1 MGSVNV
7 SGRRKAVKRKRNRI
21 LPGHSRRAYERTRQH
36 LQEQTEDAGETAY
49 ESTDE
54 FWKRMEHVI
63 EEGVRIGSQMP
74 RDKGSVPDFSFGFP
88 YGDTVNMA
96 SFKSKANKH
105 TITRARANDYIRR
118 TAAKQY
124 TAQNAAGKKQRFKHT
139 RQTLRK
145 TAHRASNS
153 IHSILTAAKNLIV
166 SLSAGGWI
174 VVILVLIVCIVG
186 LVVSSPFGVFFSG
199 EDTGTGQTMQDAV
212 RVIDQEY
219 SDRLSQLRLSTPH
232 DSVEMSGSR
241 AVWPDVLTVY
251 AVRAT
256 MDPDA
261 PMEAA
266 SMTDEKLQLLTDIF
280 WQMNEIS
287 HYTQTVTRTEIIE
300 SADEEGNILEKEVQ
314 VTRTILYITV
324 AHKTA
329 AEMAQELGFDEAQ
342 LLQMDEL
349 LSDDY
354 RSLWS
359 AVLYGI
365 HSSDEQI
372 VSVALSQV
380 GNVGGAPYWSWYG
393 FESRVEWCACFVSWC
408 GNECGYIDTG
418 IIPKFASCRNGM
430 LWFQSRGQWLPGT
443 AEPTPGMIVF
453 FDWDDEDG
461 QDGLPDHVGIV
472 HTVKNGIIYTIEG
485 NSGNACKLQ
494 EYPVGYCELLGFGCP
509 AY

>member
-1 MGSVNV
+1 MASVNI
-7 SGRRKAVKRKRNRI
+7 SGRRKTAKGKRNRI
-21 LPGHSRRAYERTRQH
+21 LPGHARRAYEQTKKH
-36 LQEQTEDAGETAY
+36 LQEQTEDADETAY
-49 ESTDE
+49 NSAD
-54 FWKRMEHVI
+54 KVMEQIRDGIKGDLAPIFRHHRTQYPSHADPWF
-63 EEGVRIGSQMP
+63 GTVRGAVNVAGSNG
-74 RDKGSVPDFSFGFP
+74 KNHK
-88 YGDTVNMA
+88 TAA
-96 SFKSKANKH
+96 SFSGANNA
-105 TITRARANDYIRR
+105 ARG

-124 TAQNAAGKKQRFKHT
+124 TAKNAAGKKQRFQLT

-145 TAHRASNS
+145 AAQGASNS
-153 IHSILTAAKNLIV
+153 VRAILSAARNLNI

-174 VVILVLIVCIVG
+174 AAILVLIVCIVG
-186 LVVSSPFGVFFSG
+186 LIVSSPFGIFFSG

-219 SDRLSQLRLSTPH
+219 SDRLSQLRSSIPH

-251 AVRAT
+251 AVKTT

-266 SMTDEKLQLLTDIF
+266 SMTDEKLQLLKEIF

-287 HYTQTVTRTEIIE
+287 HYTQTVTHTEIIE
-300 SADEEGNILEKEVQ
+300 SADEEGNILEEEVQ

-354 RSLWS
+354 RSLWT

-365 HSSDEQI
+365 HSTDEQI

-393 FESRVEWCACFVSWC
+393 FESHVEWCACFVSWC
-408 GNECGYIDTG
+408 ANECGYIETG

-453 FDWDDEDG
+453 FDWDDENGLDS
-461 QDGLPDHVGIV
+461 LPDHVGIV
-472 HTVKNGIIYTIEG
+472 QKVEAGIIHTIEG
-485 NSGNACKLQ
+485 NSSDACKMKI
-494 EYPVGYCELLGFGCP
+494 YPVGYYELLGFGGP

>member
-7 SGRRKAVKRKRNRI
+7 SGRRKAAKRKRNRI
-21 LPGHSRRAYERTRQH
+21 LPGHARRAYERNRQH
-36 LQEQTEDAGETAY
+36 LQEQTEDADESAY
-49 ESTDE
+49 CSAD
-54 FWKRMEHVI
+54 KVMEQIRHGI
-63 EEGVRIGSQMP
+63 TGDLAPLFRSHHTHKAEQANTNHGGS
-74 RDKGSVPDFSFGFP
+74 RGAVNVAGFHT
-88 YGDTVNMA
+88 GDQKTTPHHA
-96 SFKSKANKH
+96 GANN
-105 TITRARANDYIRR
+105 AVRR
-118 TAAKQY
+118 TAAKQF
-124 TAQNAAGKKQRFKHT
+124 TAKNAAGKKQRFKRT
-139 RQTLRK
+139 KQTLR
-145 TAHRASNS
+145 RAAQGVSNS
-153 IHSILTAAKNLIV
+153 VRSILSAAKKLIL
-166 SLSAGGWI
+166 SLSAGGW
-174 VVILVLIVCIVG
+174 VVAILVLIVCIVG
-186 LVVSSPFGVFFSG
+186 LIVSSPFGVFFSG

-219 SDRLSQLRLSTPH
+219 SDRLSQLRSSIPH
-232 DSVEMSGSR
+232 DLVEMSGSR

-251 AVRAT
+251 AVRIT

-266 SMTDEKLQLLTDIF
+266 SMTGEKFQLLKDIF

-287 HYTQTVTRTEIIE
+287 HYTQTVIRREILE
-300 SADEEGNILEKEVQ
+300 SADKEGNILEEEVE

-329 AEMAQELGFDEAQ
+329 GEMAQQLGFSEPQ

-372 VSVALSQV
+372 VTVALSQV
-380 GNVGGAPYWSWYG
+380 GNVGGEPYWSWYG

-408 GNECGYIDTG
+408 ANECGYIDSG

-430 LWFQSRGQWLPGT
+430 LWFQSRGQWLPRT
-443 AEPTPGMIVF
+443 AEPMPGMIIF
-453 FDWDDEDG
+453 FDWDDENG

-472 HTVKNGIIYTIEG
+472 HKVENGIIHTVEG
-485 NSGNACKLQ
+485 NSADSCKLR
-494 EYPVGYCELLGFGCP
+494 EYPIRHYELLGFGCP

>member
-1 MGSVNV
+1 MASVNL
-7 SGRRKAVKRKRNRI
+7 SGRKKTAKGKRNRI
-21 LPGHSRRAYERTRQH
+21 LPGHARRAYERAKEH
-36 LQEQTEDAGETAY
+36 LQEQTEDADETAY
-49 ESTDE
+49 GSADKVVDQIRDGIKGDLAPIFRHHRTQCPGHTVPR
-54 FWKRMEHVI
+54 F
-63 EEGVRIGSQMP
+63 GTVR
-74 RDKGSVPDFSFGFP
+74 GSVNVAGSHGKNRKTAVSSS
-88 YGDTVNMA
+88 GGNNA
-96 SFKSKANKH
+96 A
-105 TITRARANDYIRR
+105 RR
-118 TAAKQY
+118 TATKQY
-124 TAQNAAGKKQRFKHT
+124 TAKNAAGKKQRFQRT

-145 TAHRASNS
+145 VAHGVSNS
-153 IHSILTAAKNLIV
+153 VRAILSAARNLII
-166 SLSAGGWI
+166 SLSAGGW
-174 VVILVLIVCIVG
+174 VAAILVLIVCIVG
-186 LVVSSPFGVFFSG
+186 LIVSSPFGIFFSG

-219 SDRLSQLRLSTPH
+219 SDRLSQLRSSIPH

-251 AVRAT
+251 AVRTT

-266 SMTDEKLQLLTDIF
+266 SMTDEKLQLLKEIF
-280 WQMNEIS
+280 WRMNEIS

-300 SADEEGNILEKEVQ
+300 SADEEGNILEEEVE

-329 AEMAQELGFDEAQ
+329 GEMAQELGFDEAQ

-408 GNECGYIDTG
+408 ANECGYIETG

-443 AEPTPGMIVF
+443 AEPTPGMIIF
-453 FDWDDEDG
+453 FDWDDENG

-472 HTVKNGIIYTIEG
+472 QKLEDGIIYTIEG
-485 NSGNACKLQ
+485 NSGDACRIKA
-494 EYPVGYCELLGFGCP
+494 YPVGHYELLGFGHP
-509 AY
+509 NY

>member
-21 LPGHSRRAYERTRQH
+21 LPGHARRAYERTRQH
-36 LQEQTEDAGETAY
+36 LQEQTEDADEPAY
-49 ESTDE
+49 GSADKVMSQIRQGITGDLAPLFRNHHTDKPDQANTNHGGSRGAVNVAGFHVRDQKSTPP
-54 FWKRMEHVI
+54 HA
-63 EEGVRIGSQMP
+63 G
-74 RDKGSVPDFSFGFP
+74 
-88 YGDTVNMA
+88 
-96 SFKSKANKH
+96 
-105 TITRARANDYIRR
+105 ANDAVRR
-118 TAAKQY
+118 TAAKQF
-124 TAQNAAGKKQRFKHT
+124 TAKNAAGKTQRFHRTKHT
-139 RQTLRK
+139 LR
-145 TAHRASNS
+145 RAAQGVFNS
-153 IHSILTAAKNLIV
+153 VRSILSAAKNLII

-174 VVILVLIVCIVG
+174 VAILVLIVCIVG
-186 LVVSSPFGVFFSG
+186 LNVSSPFGVFFSN

-212 RVIDQEY
+212 RIIDQEY
-219 SDRLSQLRLSTPH
+219 SDKISQLRTSIPH
-232 DSVEMSGSR
+232 DSVEISGTR

-251 AVRAT
+251 AVRTT

-261 PMEAA
+261 PMEVA

-300 SADEEGNILEKEVQ
+300 SADEEGNILEEEVEI
-314 VTRTILYITV
+314 TRTILYITV

-329 AEMAQELGFDEAQ
+329 GEMAQELGFDAAQ

-359 AVLYGI
+359 SVLYGI
-365 HSSDEQI
+365 HSTDEQI

-393 FESRVEWCACFVSWC
+393 FENRVEWCACFVSWC
-408 GNECGYIDTG
+408 ANECGYIDSG

-443 AEPTPGMIVF
+443 AEPTPGMIIF
-453 FDWDDEDG
+453 FDWDDENG

-472 HTVKNGIIYTIEG
+472 QYVEDGIIHTIEG
-485 NSGNACKLQ
+485 NSGDACKIK
-494 EYPVGYCELLGFGCP
+494 EYVVGHYEVLGFGIKIP
-509 AY
+509 

>member
-21 LPGHSRRAYERTRQH
+21 LPGHARRAYERTKQH

-49 ESTDE
+49 ESSDKVMSQIRQGITGDLAPLFHNHHTD
-54 FWKRMEHVI
+54 KPDQANTNHR
-63 EEGVRIGSQMP
+63 GSRGAVNVAGFHG
-74 RDKGSVPDFSFGFP
+74 RDQ
-88 YGDTVNMA
+88 
-96 SFKSKANKH
+96 KSTPH
-105 TITRARANDYIRR
+105 HARANDAFRR
-118 TAAKQY
+118 TAAKQF
-124 TAQNAAGKKQRFKHT
+124 TAKNTAGKKQRFYRTK
-139 RQTLRK
+139 QTLR
-145 TAHRASNS
+145 RAAQGVSNS
-153 IHSILTAAKNLIV
+153 VRSVLSAAKNLILT
-166 SLSAGGWI
+166 LSAGGW
-174 VVILVLIVCIVG
+174 VVAILVLIVCIVG
-186 LVVSSPFGVFFSG
+186 LIVSSPFGVFFSG

-219 SDRLSQLRLSTPH
+219 SDKLSQLRSSIPH

-251 AVRAT
+251 AVKAT
-256 MDPDA
+256 MDPTT

-266 SMTDEKLQLLTDIF
+266 SMTDEKLQLLKDIF

-287 HYTQTVTRTEIIE
+287 HSTQTVSRTEIVE
-300 SADEEGNILEKEVQ
+300 SADEEGNILEEEVI
-314 VTRTILYITV
+314 VTKTILYIIV

-329 AEMAQELGFDEAQ
+329 EEMAQELDFDAAQ
-342 LLQMDEL
+342 LLQVDEL

-365 HSSDEQI
+365 HTTDEQI

-380 GNVGGAPYWSWYG
+380 GNVGGEPYWSWYG
-393 FESRVEWCACFVSWC
+393 FENRVEWCACFVSWC
-408 GNECGYIDTG
+408 ANECGYIDTG

-430 LWFQSRGQWLPGT
+430 LWFQTRGQWLPGT

-453 FDWDDEDG
+453 FDWDDENG

-472 HTVKNGIIYTIEG
+472 QKVEAGNIHTIEG
-485 NSGNACKLQ
+485 NSSDACKMKI
-494 EYPVGYCELLGFGCP
+494 YPVGYYELLGFGCP

>member
-1 MGSVNV
+1 MASVNL
-7 SGRRKAVKRKRNRI
+7 SGRKKTAKRKRNRI
-21 LPGHSRRAYERTRQH
+21 LPGHARRAYERTKQH
-36 LQEQTEDAGETAY
+36 LQEQTEDADETAY
-49 ESTDE
+49 GSAD
-54 FWKRMEHVI
+54 KVMEQIRDGIKGDLSPIFRHHRTKYP
-63 EEGVRIGSQMP
+63 GHADPRFGTVRGAVNVAGSP
-74 RDKGSVPDFSFGFP
+74 GKNRK
-88 YGDTVNMA
+88 TAA
-96 SFKSKANKH
+96 SSSGANN
-105 TITRARANDYIRR
+105 AVRR

-124 TAQNAAGKKQRFKHT
+124 TAKNAADKKQRFQRTKQMFSKAT
-139 RQTLRK
+139 QG
-145 TAHRASNS
+145 ASNS
-153 IHSILTAAKNLIV
+153 VRAILSAARKLII

-174 VVILVLIVCIVG
+174 ASILVLIVCIVG
-186 LVVSSPFGVFFSG
+186 LIVSSPFGVFFSG
-199 EDTGTGQTMQDAV
+199 EDTGTGQTMQDTV

-219 SDRLSQLRLSTPH
+219 SDRLSQLRTSIPH
-232 DSVEMSGSR
+232 DLVEMSGSR

-266 SMTDEKLQLLTDIF
+266 SMTDEKLHLLKDIF
-280 WQMNEIS
+280 WQMNDIS

-300 SADEEGNILEKEVQ
+300 SADEEGNILEEEVE

-324 AHKTA
+324 AHRTA
-329 AEMAQELGFDEAQ
+329 EEMAAELGFDEAQ

-359 AVLYGI
+359 AALYGVR
-365 HSSDEQI
+365 SNDEQI

-408 GNECGYIDTG
+408 ANECGYIDTG
-418 IIPKFASCRNGM
+418 IIPKFSSCRNGM

-453 FDWDDEDG
+453 FDWDDENG

-472 HTVKNGIIYTIEG
+472 QTVEDGMIYTIEG
-485 NSGNACKLQ
+485 NSGDACRIKA
-494 EYPVGYCELLGFGCP
+494 YPVGYYELLGFGNP
-509 AY
+509 NY